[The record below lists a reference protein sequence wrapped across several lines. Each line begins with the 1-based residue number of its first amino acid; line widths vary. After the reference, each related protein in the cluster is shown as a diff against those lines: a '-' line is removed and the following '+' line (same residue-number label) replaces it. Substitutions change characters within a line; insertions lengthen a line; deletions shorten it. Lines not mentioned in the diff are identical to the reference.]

1 MHITKKGDGVYNI
14 KCSISAY
21 NTTTREA
28 WIYLEI
34 DKITKNKLQSSIE
47 STGAKGVDIIPFSSN
62 MLGQRKTIDEES
74 ASALKSVYDFSNK
87 HGWILVTRGT
97 PSVDLSPES
106 PGQTLSPETMRRQ
119 EEDVLVQERVA
130 EENPGDFNTGEKR
143 DIPCSAYGGEEV
155 HKKQRTAAVPSI
167 GVNAFTPMISELL
180 SASLQREDDARRR
193 EMELKEKNVTLKEK
207 YKAKLAALQEKN
219 DTLVE
224 AAESQCAN
232 KTAQKRKY
240 KAKLAAL
247 QEKYDTLKAETPVV
261 HASEF
266 QGSNEATDAEKD
278 RMLAK
283 LDAENQELQERL
295 IANISDRDNLR
306 ARLEAEIESLLTRL
320 DTRAATNANLQARLD
335 AKENDITAG
344 ASEYNRRIA
353 ALEQN
358 VSDLRAEKEAN
369 NADYLLCAAD
379 LEERIGR
386 LEAENSSFRDKL
398 RILKAFLDSV

>member
-1 MHITKKGDGVYNI
+1 MEV
-14 KCSISAY
+14 
-21 NTTTREA
+21 
-28 WIYLEI
+28 
-34 DKITKNKLQSSIE
+34 DKIRESKLKSRFE
-47 STGAKGVDIIPFSSN
+47 VLTGTEPNVVTFSADAAGVD
-62 MLGQRKTIDEES
+62 RKFDRES
-74 ASALKSVYDFSNK
+74 ANALRKVQDYSKK
-87 HGWILVTRGT
+87 HGWIPVTRGT
-97 PSVDLSPES
+97 PSVDLGPES

-155 HKKQRTAAVPSI
+155 HKKQRTAVPSV
-167 GVNAFTPMISELL
+167 GVNAFTPMITDLL

-295 IANISDRDNLR
+295 IANISDRDDLR

-344 ASEYNRRIA
+344 ASEYNSRIA

-358 VSDLRAEKEAN
+358 VSDIRAEKEAN

>member
-1 MHITKKGDGVYNI
+1 LHITKKGDGVYNI

-143 DIPCSAYGGEEV
+143 DFSCSTSGGEEV
-155 HKKQRTAAVPSI
+155 HKKQRTAAVSSI

-180 SASLQREDDARRR
+180 SDARLRDDDVRRREDDARRR
-193 EMELKEKNVTLKEK
+193 ETELKEEKAALKEENTSLKEDNATLKEKNAVL
-207 YKAKLAALQEKN
+207 
-219 DTLVE
+219 
-224 AAESQCAN
+224 
-232 KTAQKRKY
+232 KRKY

-247 QEKYDTLKAETPVV
+247 QEKYDTLKAETPIV

-295 IANISDRDNLR
+295 IANISDRDDLR

-358 VSDLRAEKEAN
+358 VSDIRAEKEAN